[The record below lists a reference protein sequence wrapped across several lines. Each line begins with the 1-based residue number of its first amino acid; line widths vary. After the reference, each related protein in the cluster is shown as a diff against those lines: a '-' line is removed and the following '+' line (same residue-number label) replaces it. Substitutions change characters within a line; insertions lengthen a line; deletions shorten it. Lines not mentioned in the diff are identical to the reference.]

1 MSLLS
6 GTVQVSA
13 PAYVTVNVT
22 PLPSAP
28 APLEM
33 PVGLLFEETRVEPG
47 GHPGAPECVIITS
60 APVCASFCPP
70 LTVV

>member
-6 GTVQVSA
+6 GPCGSQH

-33 PVGLLFEETRVEPG
+33 PVGLLFEETRVSNPD
-47 GHPGAPECVIITS
+47 AILARRMCDITS
-60 APVCASFCPP
+60 APEKVF
-70 LTVV
+70 VGN

>member
-6 GTVQVSA
+6 GPCGSQH

-33 PVGLLFEETRVEPG
+33 PVGLLFEETRVSN
-47 GHPGAPECVIITS
+47 PEAIL
-60 APVCASFCPP
+60 ARRM
-70 LTVV
+70 

>member
-1 MSLLS
+1 MSRS
-6 GTVQVSA
+6 PGPCGSQH

-33 PVGLLFEETRVEPG
+33 PVGLLFEETRVSN
-47 GHPGAPECVIITS
+47 PEAILARDVIITS

>member
-6 GTVQVSA
+6 GPCGSQH

-33 PVGLLFEETRVEPG
+33 PVGLLFEETRVSN
-47 GHPGAPECVIITS
+47 PEAILVRRM
-60 APVCASFCPP
+60 
-70 LTVV
+70 